1 MSVFFLVMFF
11 LKKILQEKNCRGTA
25 VMAEGD
31 KVGKVYLFPCLL
43 N

>member
-25 VMAEGD
+25 VMAGD